1 MDDKLIGSTMF
12 GQRLAAF
19 IDQFRQWPQGAKPPG
34 LVLTLHPALH
44 DRHLA
49 DTVHDLAF
57 TKGVADIA
65 LIRPPD
71 PIGPSAHLA
80 AAMAGFSVRTIPT
93 IASLQDREDPDDTG
107 GPYVIM
113 YHHPSRTALIQV
125 TGSGFEQ
132 ADQASL
138 HLGEL
143 VSQALRHLAETDD
156 DEGTVDLFNA
166 EDEIGLHCWR
176 CKLTQHPAFAED
188 PIMCTGCGN
197 DRDWV
202 YVATR
207 DGAPPPVAS
216 AV

>member
-12 GQRLAAF
+12 GKRLAAF
-19 IDQFRQWPQGAKPPG
+19 IDQFKKWPQGTTPPN

-57 TKGVADIA
+57 TPGVADIA
-65 LIRPPD
+65 VIRPPD
-71 PIGPSAHLA
+71 AIGPSAHLT
-80 AAMAGFSVRTIPT
+80 AAMAGFGIKTVPT
-93 IASLQDREDPDDTG
+93 IAALQDREDPDDTG

-113 YHHPSRTALIQV
+113 YHHPSKTALIQV
-125 TGSGFEQ
+125 NGSGFEQ

-143 VSQALRHLAETDD
+143 VAQALRHLAETDD
-156 DEGTVDLFNA
+156 SDGLSLIER

-176 CKLTQHPAFAED
+176 CKLTQHPAYAED

-202 YVATR
+202 YVATVN
-207 DGAPPPVAS
+207 GAPPPVAS
-216 AV
+216 AG